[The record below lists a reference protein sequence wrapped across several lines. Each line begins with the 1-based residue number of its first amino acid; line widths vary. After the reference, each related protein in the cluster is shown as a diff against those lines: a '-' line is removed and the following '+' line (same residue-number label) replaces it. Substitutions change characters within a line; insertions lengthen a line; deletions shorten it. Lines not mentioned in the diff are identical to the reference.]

1 MMTHHQRTEFAL
13 LRKTAELA
21 IDYLTELAE
30 RPVGRPIAPDALRA
44 ALGGDLPDRGDDPE
58 RVVARLARDVDPGL
72 VATAGPRY
80 FGFVIGG
87 SLPVTV
93 ATEWLAAA
101 WDQNA
106 GNYPASPA
114 ASVVEEV
121 AGSWL
126 RTLFGLPATASV
138 GFVTGGTMANF
149 TGLAAARHGVLQAV
163 GYDVEARGLVEAP
176 PVTVIVGGEAHTTI
190 FVALRMLGLG
200 SERVTPVPADGQGR
214 MRADALR
221 RALEASTGPT
231 IVCAQAGN
239 VNTGAFDPVREIA
252 AATAE
257 RGAWLHVDGAFGL
270 WAAASPR
277 LRHHLDGVEMA
288 QSWATDA
295 HKWLNVPYD
304 CGIVFV
310 ADPVA
315 HRAAMTVTAD
325 YLVRGAGEA
334 YQAYDYV
341 PESSRRA
348 RGLSV
353 YVALRSLGRSGVA
366 ELVDR
371 CCALARRI
379 AHRLEAVPGV
389 TILND
394 VVLNQVLVRFAAP
407 GDDDRGADERTAAVI
422 AAIQSDGTCWA
433 GGTIWRGRG
442 AMRIS
447 VSNWST
453 TEEDI
458 DRSAEAILR
467 CAESLGV
474 PV

>member
-1 MMTHHQRTEFAL
+1 MNDQRRDPAL
-13 LRKTAELA
+13 LQRAADLA
-21 IDYLTELAE
+21 LEYLSSVQDRA
-30 RPVGRPIAPDALRA
+30 VGRPIKPEALRA
-44 ALGGDLPDRGDDPE
+44 ALGGDLPDRGADPRQVLE
-58 RVVARLARDVDPGL
+58 RLATDVDPGL

-114 ASVVEEV
+114 GSVVEEV

-126 RTLFGLPATASV
+126 KTLFGLPSTASV

-149 TGLAAARHGVLQAV
+149 TGLAAARHGVLETI
-163 GYDVEARGLVEAP
+163 GYDVEARGLFDAP
-176 PVTVIVGGEAHTTI
+176 PITAIVGEEAHTTI

-200 SERVTPVPADGQGR
+200 SDRVTRVSVDGQGS
-214 MRADALR
+214 MRADELR
-221 RALEASTGPT
+221 SVLDEVAGPT

-239 VNTGAFDPVREIA
+239 VNTGAFDPLREIG
-252 AATAE
+252 AATVE

-270 WAAASPR
+270 WAAASPK
-277 LRHHLDGVEMA
+277 LRHYLDGVDAA

-295 HKWLNVPYD
+295 HKWLNVPHD
-304 CGIVFV
+304 CGVVFV

-315 HRAAMTVTAD
+315 HRSAMTVTAA
-325 YLVRGAGEA
+325 YLLRGVEEA
-334 YQAYDYV
+334 YQAYDHV
-341 PESSRRA
+341 PESSRHA

-353 YVALRSLGRSGVA
+353 YTALRSLGRSGLT

-371 CCALARRI
+371 CCALARRF
-379 AHRLEAVPGV
+379 AERLGGAPGV
-389 TILND
+389 AILND

-407 GDDDRGADERTAAVI
+407 DDDDREADERTSSVI
-422 AAIQSDGTCWA
+422 AAVQQDGTCWV
-433 GGTIWRGRG
+433 GGTTWQGLG
-442 AMRIS
+442 ALRIS
-447 VSNWST
+447 VCNWST
-453 TEEDI
+453 TEDDI
-458 DRSAEAILR
+458 DRSSDAILG
-467 CAESLGV
+467 CASSLGV